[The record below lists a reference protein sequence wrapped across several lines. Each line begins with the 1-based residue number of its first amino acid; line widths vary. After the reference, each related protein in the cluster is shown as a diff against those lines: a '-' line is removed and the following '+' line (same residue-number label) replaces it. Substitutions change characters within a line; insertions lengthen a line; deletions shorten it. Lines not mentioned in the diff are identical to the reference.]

1 MTKENQNIEIS
12 EETNSLLKK
21 DTTKAYVLRL
31 KNSLYDE
38 LDQVAEKRGHSV
50 NTLMI
55 LALNDW
61 LEQQSKEEI

>member
-1 MTKENQNIEIS
+1 MTKEKQIKEIS
-12 EETNSLLKK
+12 DETNSLLKK
-21 DTTKAYVLRL
+21 DKIKAYVLRL

-61 LEQQSKEEI
+61 LEQQSKKKI